1 MVVLQIN
8 SDTKQDQ
15 PNKWIV
21 ILAISGVI
29 VLIMFLLGLEYWMAH
44 TGEKLGVL
52 ATLSAP
58 IYALLNLGHTTVKTS
73 STLVTDGTVAMFKST
88 T

>member
-21 ILAISGVI
+21 ILSISGV
-29 VLIMFLLGLEYWMAH
+29 VLLVMFLLGLEYWMAH
-44 TGEKLGVL
+44 TGEKLGFL

-58 IYALLNLGHTTVKTS
+58 IYAFLHLGNTTVKSTTS
-73 STLVTDGTVAMFKST
+73 LVTDGTVAMFKST